1 MIKYILTFF
10 LVFTIKLLPL
20 FGENIDDENID
31 DEINTYINSKNI
43 FFDEKNNK
51 VILGKDSYI
60 NNDEVGILSDG
71 GFIDFKN
78 NKIEIKD
85 KFYLL
90 QNEEIFSGYNLETDD
105 KLEKATAENINYI
118 INGNFKIQSNNL
130 VKEKNIINL
139 YDNYVTPCKVD
150 GFFNCPTWSLA
161 VKKTAYNQ
169 TKDQYKHYDTFIQIA
184 DLKVFYLP
192 YFSHYGQKAPR
203 KIGFLTPSFNIL
215 DIVNSELNI
224 TTPFYIPL
232 NDQADITLVPTI
244 SLFRSDKFSNV
255 LNYNLTSTSGST
267 QITVSSSYDDNK
279 VKGKSLYN
287 TIEISDTTVIDKN
300 SHLSSNLTFTNN
312 LSELN
317 DNRDDTN
324 PFEDLYINYN
334 RYNTFYDK
342 DYTKISINA
351 VTAFNIED
359 QSTTPNSLPEL
370 AYYNMVS
377 PIFFGRKFYLKNR
390 INISNIYR
398 NTSLYEL
405 PNNRLNFSVK
415 NNLKQR
421 YNLFGLNLINSFNN
435 ILNID
440 SINYF
445 NETVHQ
451 GNRLTNK
458 QIYSSE
464 ISKIF
469 NFNNRNIFKSKVEGT
484 FYNDY
489 SNSNITLNEDT
500 KSISLDYNSMFTDN
514 RLNGYDIA
522 DDDLRIA
529 YGIEYKNRNRN
540 NLISEINLG
549 QAYNFDNTS
558 KYISNIK
565 SDGRLTDFL
574 SNIDIGMG
582 NWEINNQLRLDKS
595 DLEIKEIFTEGSL
608 QYEEDSISITFNNTD
623 ENSFIGT
630 EDSQNLGF
638 SVNKKINDNIYM
650 GYSSS
655 FDVLNNYQP
664 YSQSLMINIVDD
676 CSSLVI
682 SYENQRYNDLNNTK
696 PSETISFRYYMDY
709 LGFFSY
715 DQSFNSLFKDFGE
728 VNYGR

>member
-1 MIKYILTFF
+1 M
-10 LVFTIKLLPL
+10 
-20 FGENIDDENID
+20 
-31 DEINTYINSKNI
+31 
-43 FFDEKNNK
+43 
-51 VILGKDSYI
+51 
-60 NNDEVGILSDG
+60 SDG

-90 QNEEIFSGYNLETDD
+90 QNEEIFSGYNLKSDD

-150 GFFNCPTWSLA
+150 GFFNCPTWSLV

-324 PFEDLYINYN
+324 PFEKLYINYD

-342 DYTKISINA
+342 DYTRISINA

-370 AYYNMVS
+370 SYYNMVS
-377 PIFFGRKFYLKNR
+377 PIFLGRKFYLKNQ

-415 NNLKQR
+415 NNFKQR
-421 YNLFGLNLINSFNN
+421 YNLLGLNLINSFNN

-445 NETVHQ
+445 NETAQQ

-500 KSISLDYNSMFTDN
+500 KSISLDYNSIFTDN

-574 SNIDIGMG
+574 SNIDIGIG

-664 YSQSLMINIVDD
+664 YSQSLRINIFDD
-676 CSSLVI
+676 CSSLQI

>member
-1 MIKYILTFF
+1 MNKYILMFF

-20 FGENIDDENID
+20 SGENLEGENLD
-31 DEINTYINSKNI
+31 DEINTYISSKNI
-43 FFDEKNNK
+43 FFDKKNNK

-71 GFIDFKN
+71 GYIDFKN

-105 KLEKATAENINYI
+105 KLEKATAENISYI
-118 INGNFKIQSNNL
+118 ISENFKIQSDNL

-150 GFFNCPTWSLA
+150 GFFNCPTWSLV

-169 TKDQYKHYDTFIQIA
+169 TNDQYKHYDTFIQIA

-215 DIVNSELNI
+215 DIANSELNI

-267 QITVSSSYDDNK
+267 QITVSTSYDDNK

-287 TIEISDTTVIDKN
+287 TIQISDTTVIDKN

-370 AYYNMVS
+370 TYYNMVS
-377 PIFFGRKFYLKNR
+377 PIFLGRKFYLKNQ

-415 NNLKQR
+415 NNFKQR
-421 YNLFGLNLINSFNN
+421 YNLLGLNLINSFNN

-514 RLNGYDIA
+514 RLNGYDIS

-529 YGIEYKNRNRN
+529 YGIEYKNRNKN

-565 SDGRLTDFL
+565 SDGKLTDFL
-574 SNIDIGMG
+574 SNIDIGLG

-608 QYEEDSISITFNNTD
+608 QYEEDSVSIYFNNTD

-696 PSETISFRYYMDY
+696 PSETISFKYYMDY